1 MRESALSITTH
12 RHPPWL
18 RRHEYAARLSSC
30 PLSVALATGVICST
44 SATSLIW
51 IANGVLLAYLLLAS
65 RRHWP
70 AYLTAGFAA
79 QFAGSALT
87 GMPWRISLLLAALN
101 LFEVLI
107 ASSLLRR
114 RSTAPPRF
122 TDRSYLIRFVL
133 FGILAGP
140 LASGSM
146 VAILA
151 AQWPQ
156 ISLGASPLQW
166 IAADCLGVGIATP
179 VCVEILRGNFRVAHL
194 IQRYWIYLFLLV
206 AVTLAAFSQARVP
219 LLFFIYPLLTL
230 ILIRMGMG
238 WAAIS
243 TLIVSVTGSWFTL
256 NGQGPFA
263 ASHSLTKVDPFIPLQ
278 VFIATAVFLLFCI
291 SVVLE
296 RQQEIVRELE
306 KIAALH
312 ALVTEN
318 SSDVIIL
325 SDFNGHRT
333 YVSAATLKMGGWNS
347 EELVSKDY
355 LELVHENDRSNAEA
369 IMRDLHSDGKDAI
382 LECRVRNK
390 DGDYFWIEANLRLVH
405 DPQTGLPSGILNV
418 VRDVSERKKAE
429 QKLQEAYNVV
439 ESLAI
444 TDALTGLANRRR
456 FDQYLSS
463 EWRRSM
469 RDRQPLSL
477 LMLDADKF
485 KAYNDTY
492 GHQRGDNCLKQIA
505 EACMDVVSRPGDLVA
520 RFGGEEFVV
529 VLPNTDSAGA
539 LHVANEICEALRSR
553 RLPHS
558 ENLPG
563 IVTISAGC
571 ATLIPSFGKHAPDLI
586 EAADQALYK
595 AKHNGRNQACEGN
608 LTAEAGAGAESA
620 APPMSPNGA
629 IPIESLQGL
638 VG

>member
-1 MRESALSITTH
+1 
-12 RHPPWL
+12 
-18 RRHEYAARLSSC
+18 
-30 PLSVALATGVICST
+30 
-44 SATSLIW
+44 LIW
-51 IANGVLLAYLLLAS
+51 IANGVLLAYLLLAA

-70 AYLTAGFAA
+70 AYLAAGFAA
-79 QFAGSALT
+79 QFAGSVLT
-87 GMPWRISLLLAALN
+87 GLQWRICLLLATLN

-107 ASSLLRR
+107 AASLLRK
-114 RSTAPPRF
+114 RSTALPRF
-122 TDRSYLIRFVL
+122 TDRSYLIRFAF

-151 AQWPQ
+151 ALWPR

-166 IAADCLGVGIATP
+166 IAADCLGMGIATP
-179 VCVEILRGNFRVAHL
+179 VCVEILRGNFRAAHFTP
-194 IQRYWIYLFLLV
+194 RHWVYLFLLV
-206 AVTLAAFSQARVP
+206 AITVAAFSQVRIP
-219 LLFFIYPLLTL
+219 LLFFIYPLLVL

-243 TLIVSVTGSWFTL
+243 TLFVAITGSWLTL
-256 NGQGPFA
+256 NEQGPFA
-263 ASHSLTKVDPFIPLQ
+263 VSHSLSKIDPFIPLQ
-278 VFIATAVFLLFCI
+278 VFIGTAVFLLFCI

-325 SDFNGHRT
+325 ADFNGHRT
-333 YVSAATLKMGGWNS
+333 YISAATHKMGGWNP
-347 EELVSKDY
+347 EELVSHDY
-355 LELVHENDRSNAEA
+355 LELVHEDDRSNAEA
-369 IMRDLHSDGKDAI
+369 IVRDLHSDGKDAT
-382 LECRVRNK
+382 LECRARNR
-390 DGDYFWIEANLRLVH
+390 DGEYFWIEANLRLVH

-418 VRDVSERKKAE
+418 IRDVSERKKAA

-444 TDALTGLANRRR
+444 TDALTGLPNRRR

-469 RDRQPLSL
+469 RDHQPLSL
-477 LMLDADKF
+477 IMLDADKF

-529 VLPNTDSAGA
+529 VLPNTEGAGA
-539 LHVANEICEALRSR
+539 MHVASEICEALRSR

-558 ENLPG
+558 ENRPG
-563 IVTISAGC
+563 VVTISAGC

-586 EAADQALYK
+586 ELADKALYK
-595 AKHNGRNQACEGN
+595 AKHNGRDQACDGN
-608 LTAEAGAGAESA
+608 LTEEVGLGAESS
-620 APPMSPNGA
+620 APVETKDGA
-629 IPIESLQGL
+629 IPIESLHPL
-638 VG
+638 VR